1 MKKVVTLILSVIF
14 ASLLF
19 AEIPIVHDISA
30 QSGKNKKISIVWRL
44 PEEPDEE
51 ITELRVYRDTKQIS
65 TYSQIQSMT
74 PIATLPGNF
83 YAYTDT
89 VDDFSDYYYAVIA
102 VTTKP
107 YDLIM
112 LSFNS
117 TSIGVHL
124 EMVEKK
130 EEFETISEVDEK
142 LYPEG
147 TLREIPL
154 PYIDIIEKENIP
166 PIVNKPIISQDVA
179 DSTASLYAGYEE
191 TKMKSEILNP
201 YIFEEDLISPDGGD
215 DYLLFNILKTTFI
228 QRKYDEAIPLL
239 IQLIGTNISEDTR
252 YRAYF
257 YLGESYYFT
266 GNYKEAVKIFVKVEH
281 IYTNLVKQWLNSSLD
296 HI

>member
-1 MKKVVTLILSVIF
+1 MKKAVTLILSILF
-14 ASLLF
+14 STLLF

-30 QSGKNKKISIVWRL
+30 QPGKNKKISIVWRL
-44 PEEPDEE
+44 PEETDEE
-51 ITELRVYRDTKQIS
+51 ITELRVYRSNMQITS
-65 TYSQIQSMT
+65 YSQIEKMA
-74 PIATLPGNF
+74 PIASLPGNF

-89 VDDFSDYYYAVIA
+89 VNDFSDYYYAVIA
-102 VTTKP
+102 VTDKP

-117 TSIGVHL
+117 TSNGVHL
-124 EMVEKK
+124 ESIEIKDNFDKVENL
-130 EEFETISEVDEK
+130 EEEK

-154 PYIDIIEKENIP
+154 PYIDIIEQENKANIASP
-166 PIVNKPIISQDVA
+166 KVSQAVA
-179 DSTASLYAGYEE
+179 DTTRSLFSGYEE
-191 TKMKSEILNP
+191 TKMKSEVLNP

-228 QRKYDEAIPLL
+228 QRKYDEAIPLFE
-239 IQLIGTNISEDTR
+239 QLIGTNISDETR

-257 YLGESYYFT
+257 YLGEAYYFT
-266 GNYKEAVKIFVKVEH
+266 GNYKEAVKTFVRVENV
-281 IYTNLVKQWLNSSLD
+281 YGNLVKQWLNSSLD